1 MSGPAGSASRRGAG
15 GPTSTLPPAGSG
27 GPGDGEIRR
36 RAAVRDAVVL
46 VREKLTRHPDYLD
59 EDELRTRTI
68 VVDEIL
74 GALGWDVR
82 DPAQVSLEHRDRRT
96 RIDYVLLAG
105 SGRALAVIE
114 AKRSGLALTDRIRS
128 QTTGCAAHLRV
139 PVAIVTNGRRW
150 EARELRRDES
160 PWDAF
165 LARVNLGAA
174 DVDGVVE
181 ALLPL
186 QPERLGR

>member
-15 GPTSTLPPAGSG
+15 GPTSNFPPAGSG
-27 GPGDGEIRR
+27 GSGDGEIRR

-150 EARELRRDES
+150 EARELARDES

-165 LARVNLGAA
+165 LARVNLSAA